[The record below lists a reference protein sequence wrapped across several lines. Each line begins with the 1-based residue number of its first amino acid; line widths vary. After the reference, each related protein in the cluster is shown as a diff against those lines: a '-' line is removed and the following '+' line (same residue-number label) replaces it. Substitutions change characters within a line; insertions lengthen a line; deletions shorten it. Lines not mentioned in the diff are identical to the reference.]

1 MSASILQNTKECFL
15 CRVEAEENGIYIQ
28 LPSGGL
34 EKHHVMHGTA
44 NRKMSEKY
52 GLTVYLCPKDHRTGK
67 KAVHN
72 CRETDLKLICIAQK
86 KFEDIHGHDE
96 WMRAFG
102 KNYI

>member
-1 MSASILQNTKECFL
+1 
-15 CRVEAEENGIYIQ
+15 
-28 LPSGGL
+28 
-34 EKHHVMHGTA
+34 
-44 NRKMSEKY
+44 
-52 GLTVYLCPKDHRTGK
+52 VYLCPKDHRTGK